1 MTTIAI
7 MIIIGTPTPR
17 PIPNPIAKALFSG
30 VSPDGACALHDSYTV
45 TGPML
50 VKFVPLVPEP
60 QSASSYYYWVKV
72 KVYEVAPETVSPLD
86 NVLPVLEVRVTLVI
100 SWLV

>member
-1 MTTIAI
+1 MITIAI
-7 MIIIGTPTPR
+7 MIIIGTPTPS
-17 PIPNPIAKALFSG
+17 PIPNPIANDLFLG
-30 VSPDGACALHDSYTV
+30 VSPDDSLHDSYTV